1 MNPLTRRC
9 CWTIMV
15 WLILGLFVF
24 PLTPPISNHAAA
36 DTDVLISASTTQVLT
51 SQQQPPSKE
60 IIHVYE
66 NKIHLHDQFHKH
78 YEMTVFVVFI
88 VFLTNLIWK
97 KLKVILLAF
106 LKFTSRYAGLIPS
119 YS

>member
-1 MNPLTRRC
+1 MNPLTRKC

-36 DTDVLISASTTQVLT
+36 DTDVLISANTTQVLT
-51 SQQQPPSKE
+51 SQQQSPNKE
-60 IIHVYE
+60 FIHVYE
-66 NKIHLHDQFHKH
+66 NKIQLHDQFHKH

-88 VFLTNLIWK
+88 VFLTHLIWK

-106 LKFTSRYAGLIPS
+106 LKFTSRYTGLIPS